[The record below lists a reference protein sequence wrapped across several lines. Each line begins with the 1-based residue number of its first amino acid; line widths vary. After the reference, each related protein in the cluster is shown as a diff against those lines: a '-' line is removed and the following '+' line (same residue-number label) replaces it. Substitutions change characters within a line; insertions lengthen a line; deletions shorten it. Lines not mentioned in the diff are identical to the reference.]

1 MYLNSILY
9 DLFRDT
15 PLNHIWRGQ
24 ELANYSIWLS
34 LAVFGCIW
42 LYLGVLLAMPNMV
55 EWCIPEKIIKR
66 HINLRV
72 IGPPS
77 KKQQKQISTQFMLK
91 ITSFGGK
98 N

>member
-1 MYLNSILY
+1 M
-9 DLFRDT
+9 FG
-15 PLNHIWRGQ
+15 HIWQYLAIDGPSCPIWGFRGLIITGQ
-24 ELANYSIWLS
+24 LQY
-34 LAVFGCIW
+34 LAVFCCIW
-42 LYLGVLLAMPNMV
+42 LYLGVLLALPNMV

-72 IGPPS
+72 IGPPG

>member
-1 MYLNSILY
+1 LA
-9 DLFRDT
+9 RPGT
-15 PLNHIWRGQ
+15 GQ
-24 ELANYSIWLS
+24 LQY

-42 LYLGVLLAMPNMV
+42 LYLGVLLALPNMV

-77 KKQQKQISTQFMLK
+77 KKEQKQISTQFMLK
-91 ITSFGGK
+91 INSFGGK

>member
-1 MYLNSILY
+1 MIFSGIPHSTIFGAARNWPI
-9 DLFRDT
+9 T
-15 PLNHIWRGQ
+15 
-24 ELANYSIWLS
+24 
-34 LAVFGCIW
+34 VFGCIW
-42 LYLGVLLAMPNMV
+42 LYLGVLLALPNMV